1 MKVSAAKSKSG
12 ILLCL
17 IMAVVIIFGQPVL
30 GASEMPAAEESGQPA
45 AEESGQPAAEE
56 SGQPSAGASVQDDTI
71 AQYLDGVLDLIDDQ
85 YWGKISDKDMVDKT
99 VQGMFGSLDD
109 YTTYMSNDEKNSFM
123 DTMSGA
129 FGGIGVTLQTSGD
142 YILVLNVIPSSPAE
156 KAGILQGDKIV
167 EADGVNLKKAT
178 IGQAS
183 SIIKGEVG
191 TTVKLG
197 IMRDQFSKT
206 IYKEIRRAIVKMSP
220 VTSEIRNDIGY
231 IKLDLFN
238 ENTEEFISKAL
249 VEMDA
254 KKITRIILDLRDN
267 PGGEV
272 SQAVAVA
279 RKFVPKGL
287 ITKLDYKSEKYDDL
301 EYYSNLEKAKYK
313 LAVLVNGGSAS
324 ASEIVSGAIQDT
336 GAGKL
341 VGTETF
347 GKAKFQSFI
356 PLLTVDAFKKYRK
369 QYSIS
374 AINAYDLMVNGI
386 YPSDDEI
393 AGYAKMTLG
402 VYYTP
407 KGKMIDGAGLTPD
420 IKVDDPKPAGG
431 ISVGSI
437 KKLTVTVE
445 PGLNAQGEDI
455 DNAEKLLKVMGYKI
469 ARPDTTLDSG
479 TVAVLKE
486 YQKKAGLRV
495 SGMLDKKTQ
504 ISLNNDLLK
513 IIAIYDAQYNAAVNL
528 LNQ

>member
-1 MKVSAAKSKSG
+1 
-12 ILLCL
+12 
-17 IMAVVIIFGQPVL
+17 MAVMIILGQPVL
-30 GASEMPAAEESGQPA
+30 GASETPAAEGSGQPA
-45 AEESGQPAAEE
+45 AEGSEQPV
-56 SGQPSAGASVQDDTI
+56 AGVYVQDDTI
-71 AQYLDGVLDLIDDQ
+71 AQYLEGMLDLIDDQ
-85 YWGKISDKDMVDKT
+85 YWGKVSDEEMANKT

-109 YTTYMSNDEKNSFM
+109 YTTYMSNDEKDTFM

-129 FGGIGVTLQTSGD
+129 FGGIGVTLQASGD
-142 YILVLNVIPSSPAE
+142 YILVFNVIPSSPAE

-178 IGQAS
+178 IDEVS
-183 SIIKGEVG
+183 SIIKGKVG

-197 IMRDQFSKT
+197 IIRDQFSKT
-206 IYKEIRRAIVKMSP
+206 IYKDVRRAIVKVSP
-220 VTSEIRNDIGY
+220 VTSEIRNGIGY

-238 ENTEEFISKAL
+238 ENTEEFINKAL

-254 KKITRIILDLRDN
+254 KKVTRIILDLRDN

-272 SQAVAVA
+272 NQAVAVA

-301 EYYSNLEKAKYK
+301 EYYSNLEKMKYK
-313 LAVLVNGGSAS
+313 LAVLVNEGSAS

-341 VGTETF
+341 VGTKTF

-356 PLLTVDAFKKYRK
+356 PLLTVDAFKKY
-369 QYSIS
+369 QVEENIT
-374 AINAYDLMVNGI
+374 AVNAYDLMVNGI
-386 YPSDDEI
+386 YPLDDEI

-407 KGKMIDGAGLTPD
+407 KGRMIDGAGLTPD
-420 IKVDDPKPAGG
+420 IKADDPKPVGG

-437 KKLTVTVE
+437 KKLSGTVE

-479 TVAVLKE
+479 TVAILKE
-486 YQKKAGLRV
+486 YQKKTGLKV

-504 ISLNNDLLK
+504 TSLNSELLK

>member
-1 MKVSAAKSKSG
+1 MKISAAKFKPG
-12 ILLCL
+12 FVICL
-17 IMAVVIIFGQPVL
+17 ILAVMIIFGQPVL
-30 GASEMPAAEESGQPA
+30 GASEQPPAEDQGQASAGSSVQPA
-45 AEESGQPAAEE
+45 AGVSQ
-56 SGQPSAGASVQDDTI
+56 QDDTTV
-71 AQYLDGVLDLIDDQ
+71 QYLDGVLELIDDQ
-85 YWGKISDKDMVDKT
+85 YWGRISDKDMIYKT
-99 VQGMFGSLDD
+99 VQGMFGSLDP
-109 YTTYMSNDEKNSFM
+109 YTTYMSDDEKDDFM
-123 DTMSGA
+123 GTISGA
-129 FGGIGVTLQTSGD
+129 FGGIGVTLQASGD

-156 KAGILQGDKIV
+156 KAGILQGDKLV
-167 EADGVNLKKAT
+167 EADGVNLIKAT
-178 IGQAS
+178 VDKAS
-183 SIIKGEVG
+183 SIIKGKVG

-197 IMRDQFSKT
+197 IVRDQFNKT
-206 IYKEIRRAIVKMSP
+206 IYKDVRRSIVKMSP
-220 VTSEIRNDIGY
+220 VTSEVRNGIGY

-238 ENTEEFISKAL
+238 ENTEEFLNKAL

-287 ITKLDYKSEKYDDL
+287 ITKLDYKSDKYDDQ
-301 EYYSNLEKAKYK
+301 EYYSNLEKTKYK
-313 LAVLVNGGSAS
+313 LAVLVNEGSAS

-341 VGTETF
+341 VGAKTF

-356 PLLTVDAFKKYRK
+356 PLLTVDAFKKYREEDN
-369 QYSIS
+369 IT
-374 AINAYDLMVNGI
+374 AVNAYDLMVNGI
-386 YPSDDEI
+386 YPTDDEI

-407 KGKMIDGAGLTPD
+407 KGRMIDGAGLTPD
-420 IKVDDPKPAGG
+420 IKADDPKPVVG

-437 KKLTVTVE
+437 KKLSGTVE
-445 PGLNAQGEDI
+445 PRLNAQGEDVI
-455 DNAEKLLKVMGYKI
+455 SAEMLLKVMGYKI
-469 ARPDTTLDSG
+469 TNPDITLDSG

-486 YQKKAGLRV
+486 YQKKSGLKV

-504 ISLNNDLLK
+504 ASLNGDLLK
-513 IIAIYDAQYNAAVNL
+513 IIAKYDAQYKAAVNL